1 MLGARTTLSS
11 MVEVL
16 VLVLSSMMV
25 EAAGALVVDTARGSS
40 GHEDR
45 PSSQLP
51 DADSARAGCL
61 PMGLV
66 CCESIYWRPN
76 KHTEKET
83 GGCDLDWHFLSVLLS
98 GSPARLSLTSTA
110 SSRAD
115 KLEVYSLFPI

>member
-1 MLGARTTLSS
+1 

-16 VLVLSSMMV
+16 VLVLSSMVV

-51 DADSARAGCL
+51 DTASARAGCL
-61 PMGLV
+61 PMGLA

-83 GGCDLDWHFLSVLLS
+83 GAAILIGSFYLYCCLSHWQDCL
-98 GSPARLSLTSTA
+98 
-110 SSRAD
+110 
-115 KLEVYSLFPI
+115 

>member
-1 MLGARTTLSS
+1 

-16 VLVLSSMMV
+16 VLVLSSMLV
-25 EAAGALVVDTARGSS
+25 EAAGALVVDTASGSS

-51 DADSARAGCL
+51 DAASARAGCL
-61 PMGLV
+61 PMGLAC

-83 GGCDLDWHFLSVLLS
+83 GGCDLDWQFLSVLLS

-115 KLEVYSLFPI
+115 KLELYSLFPF

>member
-16 VLVLSSMMV
+16 VLVLSSMLV

-51 DADSARAGCL
+51 DAASAGAGCL
-61 PMGLV
+61 PMGWSAVNQYIGAQTNTPRRKQGAAILIGSFYLH
-66 CCESIYWRPN
+66 CCLAHQQDCLCRGTCVWKNI
-76 KHTEKET
+76 
-83 GGCDLDWHFLSVLLS
+83 
-98 GSPARLSLTSTA
+98 SPKRNNL
-110 SSRAD
+110 
-115 KLEVYSLFPI
+115 

>member
-16 VLVLSSMMV
+16 VLVLVLSSMLV

-51 DADSARAGCL
+51 DAASAGAGCL
-61 PMGLV
+61 PMGWSAVNQYIGAQTNTPRRKQGAAILIGSFYLY
-66 CCESIYWRPN
+66 CCLA
-76 KHTEKET
+76 HQQD
-83 GGCDLDWHFLSVLLS
+83 CL
-98 GSPARLSLTSTA
+98 
-110 SSRAD
+110 
-115 KLEVYSLFPI
+115 